1 MATGDK
7 GGLAERRAF
16 LQRAIAQTG
25 LMRPGSLV
33 ERFRKCGKPRCHCA
47 AEGAAGHGPQ
57 WLLTRPV
64 EGKTV
69 SRVIPAGR
77 VAQAQAQLAAHK
89 RFREQVHELV
99 EVNVALCDAA
109 LATES
114 PAQAE
119 AQKGGSRVRSLRR
132 VKRRSRPS

>member
-1 MATGDK
+1 M
-7 GGLAERRAF
+7 
-16 LQRAIAQTG
+16 
-25 LMRPGSLV
+25 

-132 VKRRSRPS
+132 LKRRSRPS